1 MKTINRWTH
10 LAVACALL
18 LQLPGCATPGDS
30 GQSRTSQGALV
41 GALVGGLLG
50 AAAGG
55 DSQSAVAGALAGA
68 AVGAVIGNY
77 QDRQIASRAEAA
89 QRYALANQ
97 PKLEVES
104 SLNHPSRVA
113 AGAAVESQVGYTVL
127 MPASAQDVKVT
138 ESRVLVRGQDQFPL
152 SKREVVRPQGS
163 HLSTLKFTLPKDLP
177 AGDYALVTT
186 IASGPLSR
194 TVQTPLRVG

>member
-1 MKTINRWTH
+1 MKTMHRWTSV
-10 LAVACALL
+10 AAACAVL
-18 LQLPGCATPGDS
+18 LQLPGCATQPNAPN
-30 GQSRTSQGALV
+30 SRTSQGALV
-41 GALVGGLLG
+41 GALLGGLLG

-55 DSQSAVAGALAGA
+55 DSKSALAGALAGA

-104 SLNHPSRVA
+104 NVNNPNRVA
-113 AGAAVESQVGYTVL
+113 AGAPVESQVGYTVL
-127 MPASAQDVKVT
+127 MPANAQDVKVT

-163 HLSTLKFTLPKDLP
+163 HVSTLKFTLPKDLP

-186 IASGPLSR
+186 IASGSLSR
-194 TVQTPLRVG
+194 SVQSPLRVG

>member
-1 MKTINRWTH
+1 MKTIKRWTSVA
-10 LAVACALL
+10 LACALL
-18 LQLPGCATPGDS
+18 LQLPGCATQGDT
-30 GQSRTSQGALV
+30 GNSRTSQGALV

-55 DSQSAVAGALAGA
+55 DSKSVAAGALAGA
-68 AVGAVIGNY
+68 AVGAVISNY

-104 SLNHPSRVA
+104 NVNNPNRVA
-113 AGAAVESQVGYTVL
+113 AGAPVESQVGYTVL
-127 MPASAQDVKVT
+127 MPANAQDVKVT
-138 ESRVLVRGQDQFPL
+138 ESRVLVRGQEQFPL

-163 HLSTLKFTLPKDLP
+163 HVSTLKFTLPKDLP

-186 IASGPLSR
+186 IASGSLSR
-194 TVQTPLRVG
+194 SVQSPLRVG